1 MRNVITIAEKEI
13 RSYFNSPIAYVLI
26 AAFAALFGYFFWSLV
41 YFFVQASM
49 QAQFTGRS
57 TPMNLNELVIRNLL
71 GNAGVLCLFMV
82 PMLTMRLF
90 AEEKAR
96 GTIELLLT
104 SPLQDWELL
113 LGKWI
118 GALAMYLSL
127 LLFSGLSVIFLF
139 AYGQPDW
146 KPLLTGYLG
155 LILQAA
161 AMLALGMFISS
172 ITQNQIV
179 AAFLTFF
186 LLLLLWVFEWMSGM
200 DQNWLT
206 EMLTYLSLVKH
217 NESFVK
223 GVLELKDVV
232 YYASVSFLGLFLTA
246 RSLESLRYRG

>member
-1 MRNVITIAEKEI
+1 
-13 RSYFNSPIAYVLI
+13 
-26 AAFAALFGYFFWSLV
+26 
-41 YFFVQASM
+41 
-49 QAQFTGRS
+49 
-57 TPMNLNELVIRNLL
+57 
-71 GNAGVLCLFMV
+71 
-82 PMLTMRLF
+82 MLTMRLF

-104 SPLQDWELL
+104 SPIRDWELL

-172 ITQNQIV
+172 VTQNQIV

-200 DQNWLT
+200 DQNWMT
-206 EMLTYLSLVKH
+206 EVLTYLSLVKH
-217 NESFVK
+217 NEGFVK

-232 YYASVSFLGLFLTA
+232 YYASVSFFGLFLTA

>member
-13 RSYFNSPIAYVLI
+13 RGYFNSPIAYVLI

-57 TPMNLNELVIRNLL
+57 TPMNLNELVVRNLL

-104 SPLQDWELL
+104 SPLKDWELL

-127 LLFSGLSVIFLF
+127 LLFSGLSLIFLF

-146 KPLLTGYLG
+146 KPLATGYLG

-200 DQNWLT
+200 DQNWMT
-206 EMLTYLSLVKH
+206 EVLTYLSLVKH
-217 NESFVK
+217 NEGFVK

>member
-1 MRNVITIAEKEI
+1 MRNVLTIANKEI
-13 RSYFNSPIAYVLI
+13 RSYFNSPIAYILI

-41 YFFVQASM
+41 YFFVQAGM

-57 TPMNLNELVIRNLL
+57 MPLNLNELVIRNLM
-71 GNAGVLCLFMV
+71 GNAGILCLFMV

-90 AEEKAR
+90 SEEKSR

-113 LGKWI
+113 LGKWL
-118 GALAMYLSL
+118 GALVMYLSL
-127 LLFSGLSVIFLF
+127 LAFSAISLIFLF
-139 AYGQPDW
+139 VYGKPDVQ
-146 KPLLTGYLG
+146 PLLVGYLG

-172 ITQNQIV
+172 ITQSQIV

-186 LLLLLWVFEWMSGM
+186 LLLLMWVFEWMSGM
-200 DQNWLT
+200 DQNQIT
-206 EMLTYLSLVKH
+206 QVLTYLSLVRH
-217 NESFVK
+217 NESFIK
-223 GVLELKDVV
+223 GVLDLKDVV
-232 YYASVSFLGLFLTA
+232 YYASVSFFGLYLTA

>member
-57 TPMNLNELVIRNLL
+57 APMNLNELVIRNLL

-206 EMLTYLSLVKH
+206 EILTYLSLVKH

>member
-1 MRNVITIAEKEI
+1 MRNVMTMAGKEI
-13 RSYFNSPIAYVLI
+13 RGYFNSPIAYVLI

-49 QAQFTGRS
+49 QAQFTGRAA
-57 TPMNLNELVIRNLL
+57 PMNLNELVIRNLL
-71 GNAGVLCLFMV
+71 GNSGVLCLFMV

-90 AEEKAR
+90 SEEKSR

-104 SPLQDWELL
+104 SPIQDWELL
-113 LGKWI
+113 LGKWL
-118 GALAMYLSL
+118 GAVTMYLSL
-127 LLFSGLSVIFLF
+127 LLFSGLSLIFLF
-139 AYGQPDW
+139 AYGKPDW
-146 KPLLTGYLG
+146 KPLLVGYLG

-186 LLLLLWVFEWMSGM
+186 LLLLMWVFEWMSGM
-200 DQNWLT
+200 DQNTLT
-206 EMLTYLSLVKH
+206 TVLTYLSLVKH

>member
-1 MRNVITIAEKEI
+1 MRNVMVIAQKEI

-26 AAFAALFGYFFWSLV
+26 AAFAALFGYFFWNLV
-41 YFFVQASM
+41 YFFVQAGM
-49 QAQFTGRS
+49 QAQFTGRA
-57 TPMNLNELVIRNLL
+57 TPLNLNELVIRNLL

-113 LGKWI
+113 LGKWF
-118 GALAMYLSL
+118 GALTMYLSL
-127 LLFSGLSVIFLF
+127 LAFSGLSLAFLF
-139 AYGQPDW
+139 AYGKPDW
-146 KPLLTGYLG
+146 KPLLVGYLG

-186 LLLLLWVFEWMSGM
+186 LLLLMWVLEWMSGM
-200 DQNWLT
+200 DQNLAT
-206 EMLTYLSLVKH
+206 QVLTYLSLVKH
-217 NESFVK
+217 NEGFIK

-232 YYASVSFLGLFLTA
+232 YYASVSFFGLFLTA

>member
-1 MRNVITIAEKEI
+1 MRNVLTIANKEI

-41 YFFVQASM
+41 YFFVQAGM
-49 QAQFTGRS
+49 QAQFTGRAM
-57 TPMNLNELVIRNLL
+57 PLNLNELVVRNLL

-90 AEEKAR
+90 SEEKSR

-104 SPLQDWELL
+104 SPIQDWELL

-118 GALAMYLSL
+118 GALVMYLSL
-127 LLFSGLSVIFLF
+127 LAFSAVSLIFLF
-139 AYGQPDW
+139 VYGKPDW
-146 KPLLTGYLG
+146 QPLLVGYLG
-155 LILQAA
+155 LILQAG

-172 ITQNQIV
+172 ITQSQIV

-186 LLLLLWVFEWMSGM
+186 LLLLMWVFEWMSGM
-200 DQNWLT
+200 DQNTLT
-206 EMLTYLSLVKH
+206 QIFSYLSLVKH
-217 NESFVK
+217 NESFSK

-232 YYASVSFLGLFLTA
+232 YYMSLSFFGLYLTA

>member
-13 RSYFNSPIAYVLI
+13 RGYFNSPIAYVLI

-57 TPMNLNELVIRNLL
+57 TPMNLNELVVRNLL

-104 SPLQDWELL
+104 SPLKDWELL

-127 LLFSGLSVIFLF
+127 LLFSGLSLIFLF

-200 DQNWLT
+200 DQNWIT
-206 EMLTYLSLVKH
+206 EVLTYLSLVKH
-217 NESFVK
+217 NEGFVK

>member
-1 MRNVITIAEKEI
+1 MRNIITIAQKEI
-13 RSYFNSPIAYVLI
+13 RGYFNSPIAYVLI

-49 QAQFTGRS
+49 QAQFTGRA
-57 TPMNLNELVIRNLL
+57 TPMNLNELVVRNLL

-104 SPLQDWELL
+104 SPIRDWELL

-172 ITQNQIV
+172 VTQNQIV

-200 DQNWLT
+200 DQNWMT
-206 EMLTYLSLVKH
+206 EVLTYLSLVKH
-217 NESFVK
+217 NEGFVK

-232 YYASVSFLGLFLTA
+232 YYASVSFFGLFLTA